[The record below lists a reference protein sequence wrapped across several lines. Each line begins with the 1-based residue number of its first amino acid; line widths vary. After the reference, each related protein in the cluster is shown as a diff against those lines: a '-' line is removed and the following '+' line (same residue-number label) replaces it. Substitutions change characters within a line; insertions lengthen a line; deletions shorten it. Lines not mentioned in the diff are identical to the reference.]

1 MKWGGGM
8 KRDSPRWTYPD
19 EPVTAAEHRALKIE
33 FWVMAFL
40 VAVMLFCVFAEP
52 LMDLFCAMLGAR

>member
-1 MKWGGGM
+1 MSRLNQG
-8 KRDSPRWTYPD
+8 RYNPRWTYPD
-19 EPVTAAEHRALKIE
+19 EPVTPAEHWALKHE

-52 LMDLFCAMLGAR
+52 LMTWIGIGVR

>member
-1 MKWGGGM
+1 M
-8 KRDSPRWTYPD
+8 KRDSPRWTYLD